1 MSNPSL
7 PILIVGAG
15 PVGLCLALA
24 LNRRGVPCHVFEA
37 LPELSDEAR
46 ASTFHPATLE
56 MFAEWG
62 VIEPV
67 LAAGHKVDRLMYWE
81 RETLTCL
88 GEFPY
93 RLIANDTPYP
103 FRLQL
108 PQCELTRLVK
118 PLVEDLAPG
127 TVHLAHT
134 LTAFEQHPDGVEA
147 TFATPNGPV
156 TWRGAYLCAAD
167 GARSTVRKQLNL
179 RFDGLTYPD
188 RFLLAATD
196 LDFRPW
202 FPALGP
208 VNYIFDPEEWVIILH
223 LPDVVRVV
231 FQAGPDEDETAIV
244 QTPAVRARLD
254 RFLGR
259 SVPYTIHKVS
269 LYSVH
274 QRVAETFRCG
284 RILLAGDAAH
294 INNPAGGLG
303 MNSGIHDAHH
313 LAEAL
318 YRVWH
323 GGPETALD
331 DYATARRHVAQTF
344 IHQHTAESYAAMVVR
359 DPAERQRRNAHYRAL
374 AADPAQARAFL
385 LKAAMLEHRI

>member
-1 MSNPSL
+1 MTNPNL
-7 PILIVGAG
+7 PVLIVGAG

-24 LNRRGVPCHVFEA
+24 LNRLGVPCHVFEA
-37 LPELSDEAR
+37 LPELSTEAR

-56 MFAEWG
+56 MFAAWG

-67 LAAGHKVDRLMYWE
+67 LAAGHRVDRLMYWE
-81 RETLTCL
+81 RETLQCL
-88 GEFPY
+88 GEFRY
-93 RLIANDTPYP
+93 ELIANDTPYP

-118 PLVEDLAPG
+118 PIIEAVAPG
-127 TVHLAHT
+127 TVHMAHT
-134 LTAFEQHPDGVEA
+134 LSGFRQADGQVEA
-147 TFATPNGPV
+147 TFTTPHGEV
-156 TWRGAYLCAAD
+156 TWRGAYLCACD

-208 VNYIFDPEEWVIILH
+208 VNYIFDPNEWVIILH
-223 LPDVVRVV
+223 LPEVVRVV
-231 FQAGPDEDETAIV
+231 FQAGPQEDETVIT
-244 QTPAVRARLD
+244 QPSAVRARID

-259 SVPYTIHKVS
+259 EAPYTIHKVS

-274 QRVAETFRCG
+274 QRVAETLRVG
-284 RILLAGDAAH
+284 RVLLAGDAAH

-303 MNSGIHDAHH
+303 MNSGLHDAHH
-313 LAEAL
+313 LAHAL
-318 YRVWH
+318 HAIWQ
-323 GGPETALD
+323 GAAETVLD
-331 DYATARRHVAQTF
+331 DYAQTRRQVAQTF
-344 IHQHTAESYAAMVVR
+344 IHQHTAENYAAMVVR
-359 DPAERQRRNAHYRAL
+359 DPVERQRRNAHYRAL

-385 LKAAMLEHRI
+385 LKAAMLEHRL